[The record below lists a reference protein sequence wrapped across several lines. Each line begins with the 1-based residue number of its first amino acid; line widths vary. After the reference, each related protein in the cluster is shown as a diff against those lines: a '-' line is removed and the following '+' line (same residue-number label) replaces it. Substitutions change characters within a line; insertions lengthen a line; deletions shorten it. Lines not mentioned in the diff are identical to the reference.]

1 MLDSNSRVLILG
13 SYGLLGSHL
22 SSGPYFQECT
32 RILHGRD
39 VESNFR
45 VDLLDTSKVYKMLEE
60 TRPNVILNLVG
71 VTDVDRCE
79 QFPDEAYRGN
89 VRTVESLVTAMSRLS
104 YEPFLV
110 HISTDQVYDG
120 PELCA
125 EGSVTLRNYY
135 AFSKYAA
142 ELIAKRTRCAVLRT
156 NFFGKSRT
164 GLRNSLSDWVFQAL
178 TNREKIKVVQDIFFN
193 PLSLGSVCSL
203 IERVAEKQPQGIYNL
218 GARDGMSKADFAF
231 QFAQALALPVSEM
244 KRARASEVTGLR
256 AARPKDMRMNVSKFE
271 RFFGE
276 KLPSLPNEIKLAAME
291 YLQ

>member
-1 MLDSNSRVLILG
+1 MLDSDSSVLVLG
-13 SYGLLGSHL
+13 SYGLLGSYL
-22 SSGPYFQECT
+22 LSGPYFQKCK
-32 RILHGRD
+32 RIRHGRD
-39 VESNFR
+39 TESNFR
-45 VDLLDTSKVYKMLEE
+45 VDLLDTSEVHKMLQE

-71 VTDVDRCE
+71 LTDVERCE

-89 VRTVESLVTAMSRLS
+89 VRTIESLVNAMANLS
-104 YEPFLV
+104 YKPFLV

-120 PELCA
+120 SGPCV

-142 ELIAKRTRCAVLRT
+142 ELIAMSTRCAVLRT

-164 GLRNSLSDWVFQAL
+164 GLRTSLSDWLFQAL
-178 TNREKIKVVQDIFFN
+178 TDRREIQVFQDIFFS
-193 PLSLGSVCSL
+193 PLSLGSLCSL

-231 QFAQALALPVSEM
+231 QFAEALALPVSEL
-244 KRARASEVTGLR
+244 KRATASEVTGLR

-271 RFFGE
+271 SLFGE
-276 KLPSLPNEIKLAAME
+276 RLPSLTSEIKLAAME
-291 YLQ
+291 YL